1 MQASI
6 IQGSLHDKPLLLMTE
21 QDNTPLI
28 ASSCEAGLV
37 KQLHLVVNQIP
48 FFGGKKYKWFQYY
61 ERTVKR
67 NCKLPFLLTYD
78 MLQENDFP
86 RNHRISFQP
95 IEDIYGLCFDPLK
108 QGIPIHDLHEYLQYT
123 ITSTIKQ

>member
-37 KQLHLVVNQIP
+37 KQLHLVVHQIP
-48 FFGGKKYKWFQYY
+48 FFGGKKYNWLQYY

-86 RNHRISFQP
+86 RSHRISFQP
-95 IEDIYGLCFDPLK
+95 IEDMACAL
-108 QGIPIHDLHEYLQYT
+108 IP
-123 ITSTIKQ
+123 